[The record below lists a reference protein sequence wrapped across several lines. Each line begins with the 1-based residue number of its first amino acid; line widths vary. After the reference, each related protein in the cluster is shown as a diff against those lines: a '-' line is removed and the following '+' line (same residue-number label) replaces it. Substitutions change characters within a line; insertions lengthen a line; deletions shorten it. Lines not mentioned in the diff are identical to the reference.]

1 MRHHAAFLSMP
12 GRLWMIIAPHY
23 EPFDVGR
30 RRFGGPPA
38 TITCAQVLGNYRYT
52 IHHGDFCIGVSA
64 L

>member
-1 MRHHAAFLSMP
+1 
-12 GRLWMIIAPHY
+12 MIIAPHY